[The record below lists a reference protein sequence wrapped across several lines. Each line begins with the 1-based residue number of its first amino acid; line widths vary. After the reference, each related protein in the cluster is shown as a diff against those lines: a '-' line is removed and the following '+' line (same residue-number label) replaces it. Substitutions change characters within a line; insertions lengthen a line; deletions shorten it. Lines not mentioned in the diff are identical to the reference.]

1 MGQGEGAA
9 WKTVGHHSSHK
20 IVLPSQDGL
29 DWPGLEKCKV
39 KGAFI
44 ASEAAVVE
52 PESYVLF
59 AQAGK
64 SCIGLVLGF
73 MNTKQK
79 LLSLFNIM

>member
-44 ASEAAVVE
+44 ASEACPRVYEYKTEAIIIIQH
-52 PESYVLF
+52 YVINV
-59 AQAGK
+59 
-64 SCIGLVLGF
+64 S
-73 MNTKQK
+73 NT
-79 LLSLFNIM
+79 NI